1 MPMDETGWSALHDH
15 GKDCSQAPASR
26 VRGNASNARC
36 ADFVHLVRDRHS
48 GIEAVTAQFH
58 GHAYDMHSHDEWLVG
73 VTHAG
78 VQDFFCRGQRRQSTA
93 GRVILIEPG
102 ERHDGQAVHEKGFRY
117 SMLYLPQSWLRE
129 EMGGWDADIG
139 FRQTLADDRQLGEAI
154 AAACRAIISAA
165 PRLAADAA
173 RDRVVEQLRQHL
185 GRGAR
190 PAPAV
195 ISPVAERAMDYIQ
208 AHYDEPFSLEDLAHA
223 AGATD
228 RFQLSRTFRRRFGT
242 SPHACLVEVRL
253 TKARA
258 MLRSAVPPAEA
269 AFASGFADQSHLGR
283 WFRRAYGL
291 TPAAYR
297 LGCTNVP
304 DGEVTVE

>member
-1 MPMDETGWSALHDH
+1 MHANETRFSRNRISRGRQQGSEPLRHD
-15 GKDCSQAPASR
+15 S
-26 VRGNASNARC
+26 
-36 ADFVHLVRDRHS
+36 VHLVRDRHN
-48 GIEAVTAQFH
+48 GIEAVTAQFY
-58 GHAYDMHSHDEWLVG
+58 GHAYDMHYHDEWLIG

-78 VQDFFCRGQRRQSTA
+78 IQDFFCRGQRRQSTA

-102 ERHDGQAVHEKGFRY
+102 ERHDGQAVHEQGFRY

-154 AAACRAIISAA
+154 AEACRAIIFSA
-165 PRLAADAA
+165 PRLSVDAA
-173 RDRVVEQLRQHL
+173 RDRVVELLHRHL
-185 GRGAR
+185 GKAELPTSYAG
-190 PAPAV
+190 
-195 ISPVAERAMDYIQ
+195 SSVAERAMEYIH
-208 AHYDEPFSLEDLAHA
+208 AHYDEPFGLDELAHA
-223 AGATD
+223 AGAGD
-228 RFQLSRTFRRRFGT
+228 RFQLSRAFRRRFGT

-258 MLRSAVPPAEA
+258 MLRSAVPAAEA
-269 AFASGFADQSHLGR
+269 ALASGFADQSHLGR

-297 LGCTNVP
+297 LGRTNVP
-304 DGEVTVE
+304 DVEGTIG